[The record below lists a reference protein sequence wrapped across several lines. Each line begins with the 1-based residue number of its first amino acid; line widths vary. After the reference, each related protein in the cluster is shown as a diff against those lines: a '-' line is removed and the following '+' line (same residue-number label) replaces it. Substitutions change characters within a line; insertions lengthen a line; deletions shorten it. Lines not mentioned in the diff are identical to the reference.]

1 MKNNVFNILS
11 ILLLAIITFSCT
23 KEVETTTSST
33 SSTTSTTSSDT
44 WVKLTIIDVN
54 GDVKPNYE
62 VFMFESEPSKTSPLP
77 PIIKEVT
84 TDANGLAYFDLS
96 SLVTSTN
103 SKTYYFEAFYDNG
116 TGYIWESIT
125 HYNVTISKGQMVTSS
140 ILVD

>member
-1 MKNNVFNILS
+1 MKKNVFNVLT
-11 ILLLAIITFSCT
+11 ILLLAFITFSCT
-23 KEVETTTSST
+23 KEVETTTTST
-33 SSTTSTTSSDT
+33 SSTTTSTSSNT
-44 WVKLTIIDVN
+44 WVKLTVLDIN
-54 GDVKPNYE
+54 GEVKPNYE

-96 SLVTSTN
+96 SLVTGTN

-116 TGYIWESIT
+116 TDYIWESIT
-125 HYNVTISKGQMVTSS
+125 NYNVSISKGQMVTSS